1 MKFSIKDFL
10 SKCDQIRSFLRI
22 WSYLLKKSLKENFG
36 FCAVYIRVMWRV
48 KFVQFVRLIC
58 RAQFFKPQIIFV
70 KSSIIDICQTHLC
83 VSAIYRVIALNL
95 EYHVTVVNLPSDLE
109 TYSGACQT
117 SLTELSEKISYQL
130 ML

>member
-22 WSYLLKKSLKENFG
+22 WSHLLKKSLKENFS
-36 FCAVYIRVMWRV
+36 FCAVHIRVMWRV

-70 KSSIIDICQTHLC
+70 KSSFIDICQTHLC

-109 TYSGACQT
+109 TYSAGCQT
-117 SLTELSEKISYQL
+117 FLIELSEKISR
-130 ML
+130 